1 VLALYEEAAI
11 MKSVLGPNS
20 QRAIVWWRRLVVMTR
35 KEMLQLFRD
44 VPIVLLLVY
53 SFTLAVFLTG
63 NGIRSQLH
71 NASLLVRD
79 ADHSFSSRELIH
91 RFQAPFFRFD
101 GLIADSRDGL
111 RALDRGKAMAVLEIP
126 PRFHEQL
133 LTGEPTA
140 VQLLVDTT
148 NSPQGLSAAS
158 YAARIVAR
166 FGQESRPVRV
176 GSPEEASQNM
186 PVIVSDHRVWYNQD
200 QNDAWFESVSHILRQ
215 ITIFAI
221 LLPAAA
227 MVREKER
234 GTVEQLLV
242 SPLTPFQIML
252 SKVLAMTAV
261 ILCATAVGLFGV
273 AQPAFGVPVRGSVTL
288 FFGLTALFV
297 FTTAGMGLAAATL
310 TRNQAQV
317 GMLTILVV
325 APMLLLSGL
334 VAPMEALPAWARHLM
349 ILSPLRYFIEIAHG
363 ILFKGV
369 GLSLLWDS
377 VLAMAL
383 LGGGLFGFGM
393 WRFRRQFA

>member
-1 VLALYEEAAI
+1 
-11 MKSVLGPNS
+11 MKSVLGPGA
-20 QRAIVWWRRLVVMTR
+20 QRAVVWWRRLFVMTR
-35 KEMLQLFRD
+35 KEMLQLSRD
-44 VPIVLLLVY
+44 VPIVLFLVY
-53 SFTLAVFLTG
+53 SFTLAVYLTG
-63 NGIRSQLH
+63 NGIRSQLQ
-71 NASLLVRD
+71 NARLLVLD

-91 RFQAPFFRFD
+91 RFQPPFFRLE
-101 GLIADSRDGL
+101 GEIADPQEGL
-111 RALDRGKAMAVLEIP
+111 RSLDEGNVMAVLEIP

-133 LTGEPTA
+133 ATGEPTA

-166 FGQESRPVRV
+166 FGQEMAPVRV
-176 GSPEEASQNM
+176 GGTEKSSQNL
-186 PVIVSDHRVWYNQD
+186 PVIVSDHRVWYNPD
-200 QNDAWFESVSHILRQ
+200 QNDTWFESVAHLLRQ

-227 MVREKER
+227 LVREKER

-252 SKVLAMTAV
+252 PKVLAMTMA
-261 ILCATAVGLFGV
+261 ILCATAVALFGV
-273 AQPAFGVPVRGSVTL
+273 IRPVFGVPFKGSVVL
-288 FFGLTALFV
+288 FFTLTALFV

-317 GMLTILVV
+317 GMMTLLVV
-325 APMLLLSGL
+325 APMLMMSGL
-334 VAPMEALPAWARHLM
+334 MTPMEAMPAWARHLM
-349 ILSPLRYFIEIAHG
+349 IWSPLRYFVEIAQG
-363 ILFKGV
+363 ILLKGI
-369 GLSLLWDS
+369 GLSILWDS

-393 WRFRRQFA
+393 WQFRRQFE

>member
-1 VLALYEEAAI
+1 
-11 MKSVLGPNS
+11 MKSVLETRS
-20 QRAIVWWRRLVVMTR
+20 QRAIVWWRRLLVMTR
-35 KEMLQLFRD
+35 KEMLQLSRD
-44 VPIVLLLVY
+44 IPIGVLLVY
-53 SFTLAVFLTG
+53 SFTLAVYLTG
-63 NGIRSQLH
+63 NGIRSQLQ
-71 NASLLVRD
+71 NATLLVRD

-91 RFQAPFFRFD
+91 KFQAPFFRLE
-101 GLIADSRDGL
+101 GEIADPQEGL
-111 RALDRGKAMAVLEIP
+111 RWLDQGKAMAVLEIP

-133 LTGEPTA
+133 GRGEPTA

-158 YAARIVAR
+158 YAARIVAQ
-166 FGQESRPVRV
+166 FGQETALVRV
-176 GSPEEASQNM
+176 ADTEESSQNL
-186 PVIVSDHRVWYNQD
+186 PVIMSEHRVWYNPD
-200 QNDAWFESVSHILRQ
+200 QKDTWFESISHLLRQ

-252 SKVLAMTAV
+252 PKVLAMTVV
-261 ILCATAVGLFGV
+261 ILCATAVALFGV
-273 AQPAFGVPVRGSVTL
+273 MRPAFGVPIKGSVVL

-317 GMLTILVV
+317 GMMTLLVV

-334 VAPMEALPAWARHLM
+334 VAPMEAMPAWAQDLM

-363 ILFKGV
+363 ILLKGV
-369 GLSLLWDS
+369 GLSILWDS

-383 LGGGLFGFGM
+383 LGSGLFGFGM
-393 WRFRRQFA
+393 WQFRRQFE

>member
-1 VLALYEEAAI
+1 
-11 MKSVLGPNS
+11 MKFVWRPGS
-20 QRAIVWWRRLVVMTR
+20 QRAVIWWRRLLVMTR
-35 KEMLQLFRD
+35 KEMLQLSRD
-44 VPIVLLLVY
+44 VPILLLLVY
-53 SFTLAVFLTG
+53 SFTLAVYLTG
-63 NGIRSQLH
+63 NGIKSQLH
-71 NASLLVRD
+71 NASLLVQD

-91 RFQAPFFRFD
+91 KFQAPFFRLE
-101 GLIADSRDGL
+101 GETADPQEGL
-111 RALDRGKAMAVLEIP
+111 RWLDQGKAMVVLEIP

-133 LTGEPTA
+133 MTGEPTA
-140 VQLLVDTT
+140 LQLLVDTT

-158 YAARIVAR
+158 YAARIVAQ
-166 FGQESRPVRV
+166 FGQEAALSRA
-176 GSPEEASQNM
+176 GDTEESSQNL
-186 PVIVSDHRVWYNQD
+186 PVIVSEHRVWYNQD
-200 QNDAWFESVSHILRQ
+200 QNDTWFESISHLLRQ

-252 SKVLAMTAV
+252 PKVLAMTVV
-261 ILCATAVGLFGV
+261 ILCATAVALFGV
-273 AQPAFGVPVRGSVTL
+273 IRPAFGVPIRGSVVL

-297 FTTAGMGLAAATL
+297 FTTSGMGLAAAAL

-317 GMLTILVV
+317 GMLTLLVV

-334 VAPMEALPAWARHLM
+334 VAPMEAMPAWANNLM
-349 ILSPLRYFIEIAHG
+349 ILSPLRYFVEIAQG
-363 ILFKGV
+363 ILLKGV
-369 GLSLLWDS
+369 GLSILWKS

-393 WRFRRQFA
+393 WRFRRQFQ

>member
-1 VLALYEEAAI
+1 
-11 MKSVLGPNS
+11 MRSVLGPSS
-20 QRAIVWWRRLVVMTR
+20 QRAVIWWRRLLVMTR
-35 KEMLQLFRD
+35 KELLQLSRD
-44 VPIVLLLVY
+44 IPIGLLLVY
-53 SFTLAVFLTG
+53 SFTLAVYLTG
-63 NGIRSQLH
+63 NGIRSQLQ
-71 NASLLVRD
+71 NASLLVLD

-91 RFQAPFFRFD
+91 KFQAPFFRLE
-101 GLIADSRDGL
+101 GEIADPQEGL
-111 RALDRGKAMAVLEIP
+111 RRLDQGKAMAVLEIP

-133 LTGEPTA
+133 GTGEPAA

-158 YAARIVAR
+158 YAARIVAQ
-166 FGQESRPVRV
+166 FGQETALARV
-176 GSPEEASQNM
+176 GNTEESAQNL
-186 PVIVSDHRVWYNQD
+186 PVIVSDHRVWYNPD
-200 QNDAWFESVSHILRQ
+200 QKDTWFESISHLLRQ
-215 ITIFAI
+215 ITLFAI

-252 SKVLAMTAV
+252 PKVLAMTVV
-261 ILCATAVGLFGV
+261 ILCATAVALFGV
-273 AQPAFGVPVRGSVTL
+273 MRPVFGVPIKGSLVL

-317 GMLTILVV
+317 GMMTLLVV

-334 VAPMEALPAWARHLM
+334 VAPMEAMPAWARDLM

-363 ILFKGV
+363 ILLKGV
-369 GLSLLWDS
+369 GLSVLWDS
-377 VLAMAL
+377 VLAMGL
-383 LGGGLFGFGM
+383 LGSALFAFGV
-393 WRFRRQFA
+393 WQFRRQFR